1 MRPIRTAFRSR
12 LARLALAV
20 FVAGGA
26 GFAFAH
32 GGATGVVKERMELMK
47 DVGKSMKTLTAMFKG
62 ETDYDAGQV
71 KAAAARI
78 RDHAGKITGLFPE
91 GSLDKPTEALPEIW
105 RDWPAFE
112 ALAERLAAY
121 SGALIDAA
129 ENPGGAG
136 MGTGPQAGQGMMGGQ
151 GQGMMMGQGQGMMT
165 GQGRGMMGG
174 GMMAQGGGPP
184 PEMLAQ
190 MPPRAAF
197 VHLAQTCN
205 ACHTRFRIKKE

>member
-1 MRPIRTAFRSR
+1 MRPIRTSLCPRLTR
-12 LARLALAV
+12 LA
-20 FVAGGA
+20 VAAFLIGGA

-47 DVGKSMKTLTAMFKG
+47 DIGKSMKTLTQMFKG
-62 ETDYDAGQV
+62 ETEYDAEEV
-71 KAAAARI
+71 KTAAAQI
-78 RDHAGKITGLFPE
+78 RDHAEKITAMFPE
-91 GSLDKPTEALPEIW
+91 GSLDKPTEALPAIW
-105 RDWPAFE
+105 QDWPAFE
-112 ALAERLAAY
+112 ALVNQLAGY
-121 SGALIDAA
+121 SGALIEAA
-129 ENPGGAG
+129 DNPDGPG
-136 MGTGPQAGQGMMGGQ
+136 MGPGAGQGMMMRQ
-151 GQGMMMGQGQGMMT
+151 GQGMMG

-205 ACHTRFRIKKE
+205 ACHTRFRVKKE